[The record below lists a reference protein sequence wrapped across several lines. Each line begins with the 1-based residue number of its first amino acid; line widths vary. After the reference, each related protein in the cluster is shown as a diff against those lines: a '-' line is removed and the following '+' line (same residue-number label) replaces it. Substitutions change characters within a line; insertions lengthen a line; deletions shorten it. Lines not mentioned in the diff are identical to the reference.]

1 MDSDVVS
8 QIILLVVLL
17 ILSAFFSSAE
27 TAFTSVNKLRIRAE
41 ADDGSKISRLIFSI
55 IDDPSKF
62 LSTVLV
68 GNNVVN
74 IAASS
79 LTTAFAIEQFGSVAI
94 GIATG
99 ILTLVLLIFG
109 EIMPKTIAANKAH
122 RICRIYAPII
132 NFLMIVLTPVTFL
145 VEKIADLFFF
155 IFRIDKSKKESI
167 ITEDELLS
175 IVDVSSEEGV
185 LESDEREMIN
195 NVVDFGDSS
204 AKDIMVTTTDMKC
217 VPDDISYEEL
227 LEVFRENMYSRMPVF
242 HDDINNIVGI
252 IWAKDLLTR
261 YTPGVDFKVTDY
273 MREAYFTYEF
283 KNTRELMADMR
294 EEYKSLAIVLDEYGA
309 TAGLITIE
317 DLIEEIVG
325 EIRDEYDTDEHDP
338 VEKLSETSFMVEGK
352 TDFDKINEIV
362 GLKIQSDEYDSIA
375 GHVIHLMNDLPER
388 EGESVTDEEGV
399 TYTVM
404 VLDKN
409 TIEKIRID
417 LPDKPSEE

>member
-227 LEVFRENMYSRMPVF
+227 LGVFRENMYSRMPVF